1 MIEGRTVSSVV
12 LDNTL
17 YDKGLSNISETHLI
31 ITELIKDYSPIRIR
45 DIS

>member
-1 MIEGRTVSSVV
+1 MIGEGTVRSVV

-31 ITELIKDYSPIRIR
+31 ITKIIKNYSPI
-45 DIS
+45 